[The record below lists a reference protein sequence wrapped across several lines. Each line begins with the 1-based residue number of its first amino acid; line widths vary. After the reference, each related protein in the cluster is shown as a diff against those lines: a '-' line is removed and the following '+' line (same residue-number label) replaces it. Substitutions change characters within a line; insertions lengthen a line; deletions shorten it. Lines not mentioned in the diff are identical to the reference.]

1 MFGWTILPRAND
13 TAMPHVWE
21 MLSRYG
27 QPENR
32 ASSTPDPGGRP
43 AGGLVHVPASRSPV
57 SRSGRSVGLGLA
69 VLMARYK
76 VVERGLL
83 PYLVL
88 SQTVPLIAL
97 APLVVSWGG
106 RLHVGAFEWPRWLSA
121 AVLGAFLAF
130 FPVAVGTL
138 KGLTST
144 PPASLE
150 LMDSYAASWRQTLF
164 KLRFPAA
171 LPYIVPALKLA
182 ATASVVG
189 VVVAEISTGLAG
201 GIGRLII
208 EYAREATSDPAKV
221 FTAVFG
227 AAALGLA
234 DGRDRRAGRSGGD
247 AEPAARG
254 DRVSDTADGRAER
267 RRGPRPVQGVQRR
280 TRRTRSRPS
289 STSTSMIAPGEF
301 VSLIGPSG
309 CGKSTQLRL
318 IANLTEPTT
327 GRGPGQR
334 QAGARRAARSGLR
347 DGVPAGGP
355 VRVANAST
363 KNVELPLEL
372 KGWDRARRRQRAL
385 EMLELVKLP
394 EFAEHFPWQLS
405 GGMQQRV
412 AIARALAAHPPLL
425 LMDEPFGALDEM
437 TREHMQTELLRICG
451 ETSTTVVFV
460 THSIP
465 EAVFLSTRVVVMSP
479 RPGRITDVI
488 DVELGPR
495 A

>member
-1 MFGWTILPRAND
+1 LTRFRRVWTFALALILVAVLWELYKVIGPEDGGTVFGWTILPRAND

-21 MLSRYG
+21 MVSRYG

-32 ASSTPDPGGRP
+32 ASDTPILVVVLRGAWFTFRIAL
-43 AGGLVHVPASRSPV
+43 AGLALGTA
-57 SRSGRSVGLGLA
+57 VGLGLA

-171 LPYIVPALKLA
+171 VPYIVPALKLA

-227 AAALGLA
+227 AAALGLVM
-234 DGRDRRAGRSGGD
+234 AGIVAFVDLVGMRN
-247 AEPAARG
+247 R
-254 DRVSDTADGRAER
+254 
-267 RRGPRPVQGVQRR
+267 PRE
-280 TRRTRSRPS
+280 
-289 STSTSMIAPGEF
+289 A
-301 VSLIGPSG
+301 
-309 CGKSTQLRL
+309 
-318 IANLTEPTT
+318 TE
-327 GRGPGQR
+327 
-334 QAGARRAARSGLR
+334 
-347 DGVPAGGP
+347 
-355 VRVANAST
+355 
-363 KNVELPLEL
+363 
-372 KGWDRARRRQRAL
+372 
-385 EMLELVKLP
+385 
-394 EFAEHFPWQLS
+394 
-405 GGMQQRV
+405 
-412 AIARALAAHPPLL
+412 
-425 LMDEPFGALDEM
+425 
-437 TREHMQTELLRICG
+437 
-451 ETSTTVVFV
+451 
-460 THSIP
+460 
-465 EAVFLSTRVVVMSP
+465 
-479 RPGRITDVI
+479 
-488 DVELGPR
+488 
-495 A
+495 

>member
-1 MFGWTILPRAND
+1 MTRFRRVWTFALALILVGAVWELYKVIGPEDGGTVFGWTILPRAND

-21 MLSRYG
+21 MFSRYG

-32 ASSTPDPGGRP
+32 ASDTPILVVVLRGAWFTFRIAL
-43 AGGLVHVPASRSPV
+43 AGLALGTA
-57 SRSGRSVGLGLA
+57 VGLGLA

-144 PPASLE
+144 PSASLE

-171 LPYIVPALKLA
+171 LPFIVPSLKLA

-227 AAALGLA
+227 AAALGLVM
-234 DGRDRRAGRSGGD
+234 
-247 AEPAARG
+247 AAIVAVVDLVGMRN
-254 DRVSDTADGRAER
+254 R
-267 RRGPRPVQGVQRR
+267 PRE
-280 TRRTRSRPS
+280 
-289 STSTSMIAPGEF
+289 A
-301 VSLIGPSG
+301 
-309 CGKSTQLRL
+309 
-318 IANLTEPTT
+318 TE
-327 GRGPGQR
+327 
-334 QAGARRAARSGLR
+334 
-347 DGVPAGGP
+347 
-355 VRVANAST
+355 
-363 KNVELPLEL
+363 
-372 KGWDRARRRQRAL
+372 
-385 EMLELVKLP
+385 
-394 EFAEHFPWQLS
+394 
-405 GGMQQRV
+405 
-412 AIARALAAHPPLL
+412 
-425 LMDEPFGALDEM
+425 
-437 TREHMQTELLRICG
+437 
-451 ETSTTVVFV
+451 
-460 THSIP
+460 
-465 EAVFLSTRVVVMSP
+465 
-479 RPGRITDVI
+479 
-488 DVELGPR
+488 
-495 A
+495 

>member
-1 MFGWTILPRAND
+1 MTRFRRVWTFALALILVGAAWELYKVIGPEDGGTVFGWTILPRAND
-13 TAMPHVWE
+13 TAMPHVWD
-21 MLSRYG
+21 MFSRYG
-27 QPENR
+27 QPENA
-32 ASSTPDPGGRP
+32 ASDTPILVVVLQGAWFTFRIAL
-43 AGGLVHVPASRSPV
+43 AGLALGTA
-57 SRSGRSVGLGLA
+57 VGLGLA

-106 RLHVGAFEWPRWLSA
+106 KLHVGAFEWPRWLSA

-227 AAALGLA
+227 AAALGLVL
-234 DGRDRRAGRSGGD
+234 AGIVALVDLVGMRN
-247 AEPAARG
+247 R
-254 DRVSDTADGRAER
+254 
-267 RRGPRPVQGVQRR
+267 PRE
-280 TRRTRSRPS
+280 
-289 STSTSMIAPGEF
+289 A
-301 VSLIGPSG
+301 
-309 CGKSTQLRL
+309 
-318 IANLTEPTT
+318 TE
-327 GRGPGQR
+327 
-334 QAGARRAARSGLR
+334 
-347 DGVPAGGP
+347 
-355 VRVANAST
+355 
-363 KNVELPLEL
+363 
-372 KGWDRARRRQRAL
+372 
-385 EMLELVKLP
+385 
-394 EFAEHFPWQLS
+394 
-405 GGMQQRV
+405 
-412 AIARALAAHPPLL
+412 
-425 LMDEPFGALDEM
+425 
-437 TREHMQTELLRICG
+437 
-451 ETSTTVVFV
+451 
-460 THSIP
+460 
-465 EAVFLSTRVVVMSP
+465 
-479 RPGRITDVI
+479 
-488 DVELGPR
+488 
-495 A
+495 

>member
-1 MFGWTILPRAND
+1 LTRFRPVWTFALALVLAAAVWELYKVAGPQDGGTVFGWTILPRAND

-21 MLSRYG
+21 MISRYG
-27 QPENR
+27 RPENR
-32 ASSTPDPGGRP
+32 ASDTPILVVVLRGAWFTFRI
-43 AGGLVHVPASRSPV
+43 ALAGLVLGTA
-57 SRSGRSVGLGLA
+57 VGLGLA

-106 RLHVGAFEWPRWLSA
+106 RLHLGAFEWPRWLSA

-227 AAALGLA
+227 AAALGLVMFA
-234 DGRDRRAGRSGGD
+234 
-247 AEPAARG
+247 
-254 DRVSDTADGRAER
+254 
-267 RRGPRPVQGVQRR
+267 
-280 TRRTRSRPS
+280 
-289 STSTSMIAPGEF
+289 I
-301 VSLIGPSG
+301 VSLVDLVGMRNRP
-309 CGKSTQLRL
+309 RE
-318 IANLTEPTT
+318 ATE
-327 GRGPGQR
+327 
-334 QAGARRAARSGLR
+334 
-347 DGVPAGGP
+347 
-355 VRVANAST
+355 
-363 KNVELPLEL
+363 
-372 KGWDRARRRQRAL
+372 
-385 EMLELVKLP
+385 
-394 EFAEHFPWQLS
+394 
-405 GGMQQRV
+405 
-412 AIARALAAHPPLL
+412 
-425 LMDEPFGALDEM
+425 
-437 TREHMQTELLRICG
+437 
-451 ETSTTVVFV
+451 
-460 THSIP
+460 
-465 EAVFLSTRVVVMSP
+465 
-479 RPGRITDVI
+479 
-488 DVELGPR
+488 
-495 A
+495 

>member
-1 MFGWTILPRAND
+1 MTRFRRVWTFVLALILVAVLWELYKVIGPEDGGTVFGWTILPRAND

-21 MLSRYG
+21 MVSRYG

-32 ASSTPDPGGRP
+32 ASDTPILVVVFQGAWFTFRIAL
-43 AGGLVHVPASRSPV
+43 AGLALGTA
-57 SRSGRSVGLGLA
+57 VGLGLA

-138 KGLTST
+138 KGLTTT

-227 AAALGLA
+227 AAALGLVM
-234 DGRDRRAGRSGGD
+234 AGIVALVDLAGMRNR
-247 AEPAARG
+247 PRG
-254 DRVSDTADGRAER
+254 A
-267 RRGPRPVQGVQRR
+267 
-280 TRRTRSRPS
+280 
-289 STSTSMIAPGEF
+289 
-301 VSLIGPSG
+301 
-309 CGKSTQLRL
+309 
-318 IANLTEPTT
+318 TE
-327 GRGPGQR
+327 
-334 QAGARRAARSGLR
+334 
-347 DGVPAGGP
+347 
-355 VRVANAST
+355 
-363 KNVELPLEL
+363 
-372 KGWDRARRRQRAL
+372 
-385 EMLELVKLP
+385 
-394 EFAEHFPWQLS
+394 
-405 GGMQQRV
+405 
-412 AIARALAAHPPLL
+412 
-425 LMDEPFGALDEM
+425 
-437 TREHMQTELLRICG
+437 
-451 ETSTTVVFV
+451 
-460 THSIP
+460 
-465 EAVFLSTRVVVMSP
+465 
-479 RPGRITDVI
+479 
-488 DVELGPR
+488 
-495 A
+495 

>member
-1 MFGWTILPRAND
+1 MTRARRVWTFALALILVGAVWELYKVIGPEDGGTVFGWTILPRAND

-21 MLSRYG
+21 MFSRYG

-32 ASSTPDPGGRP
+32 ASDTPFLVVVLRGAWFTFRIAL
-43 AGGLVHVPASRSPV
+43 AGLALGTA
-57 SRSGRSVGLGLA
+57 VGLGLA

-171 LPYIVPALKLA
+171 LPFIVPSLKLA

-227 AAALGLA
+227 AAALGLVM
-234 DGRDRRAGRSGGD
+234 
-247 AEPAARG
+247 AAIVAVVDLVGMRN
-254 DRVSDTADGRAER
+254 R
-267 RRGPRPVQGVQRR
+267 PRE
-280 TRRTRSRPS
+280 
-289 STSTSMIAPGEF
+289 A
-301 VSLIGPSG
+301 
-309 CGKSTQLRL
+309 
-318 IANLTEPTT
+318 TE
-327 GRGPGQR
+327 
-334 QAGARRAARSGLR
+334 
-347 DGVPAGGP
+347 
-355 VRVANAST
+355 
-363 KNVELPLEL
+363 
-372 KGWDRARRRQRAL
+372 
-385 EMLELVKLP
+385 
-394 EFAEHFPWQLS
+394 
-405 GGMQQRV
+405 
-412 AIARALAAHPPLL
+412 
-425 LMDEPFGALDEM
+425 
-437 TREHMQTELLRICG
+437 
-451 ETSTTVVFV
+451 
-460 THSIP
+460 
-465 EAVFLSTRVVVMSP
+465 
-479 RPGRITDVI
+479 
-488 DVELGPR
+488 
-495 A
+495 

>member
-1 MFGWTILPRAND
+1 MTRARRVWTFALALILVAAAWELYKVIGPEDGGTVFGWTILPRANE

-21 MLSRYG
+21 MFSRYG

-32 ASSTPDPGGRP
+32 ASETPILVVVLRGAWFTFRIAL
-43 AGGLVHVPASRSPV
+43 AGLALGTA
-57 SRSGRSVGLGLA
+57 VGLGLA

-171 LPYIVPALKLA
+171 LPFIVPSLKLA

-227 AAALGLA
+227 AAALGLVM
-234 DGRDRRAGRSGGD
+234 
-247 AEPAARG
+247 AAIVALVDLVGMRN
-254 DRVSDTADGRAER
+254 R
-267 RRGPRPVQGVQRR
+267 PRE
-280 TRRTRSRPS
+280 
-289 STSTSMIAPGEF
+289 A
-301 VSLIGPSG
+301 
-309 CGKSTQLRL
+309 
-318 IANLTEPTT
+318 TE
-327 GRGPGQR
+327 
-334 QAGARRAARSGLR
+334 
-347 DGVPAGGP
+347 
-355 VRVANAST
+355 
-363 KNVELPLEL
+363 
-372 KGWDRARRRQRAL
+372 
-385 EMLELVKLP
+385 
-394 EFAEHFPWQLS
+394 
-405 GGMQQRV
+405 
-412 AIARALAAHPPLL
+412 
-425 LMDEPFGALDEM
+425 
-437 TREHMQTELLRICG
+437 
-451 ETSTTVVFV
+451 
-460 THSIP
+460 
-465 EAVFLSTRVVVMSP
+465 
-479 RPGRITDVI
+479 
-488 DVELGPR
+488 
-495 A
+495 

>member
-1 MFGWTILPRAND
+1 MFALALLLVAAAWELYKMIGPQDGGTVFGWTILPRAND

-21 MLSRYG
+21 MFSRYG

-32 ASSTPDPGGRP
+32 ASSTPVAAVVLRGAWFTFRIAL
-43 AGGLVHVPASRSPV
+43 AGFALGAV
-57 SRSGRSVGLGLA
+57 VGLSLA

-106 RLHVGAFEWPRWLSA
+106 KLHLGAFEWPRWLSA

-130 FPVAVGTL
+130 FPIAVGTL

-150 LMDSYAASWRQTLF
+150 LMDSYAASWRQTLV

-171 LPYIVPALKLA
+171 MPFIVPSLKLA

-227 AAALGLA
+227 AAALGLLM
-234 DGRDRRAGRSGGD
+234 AGIVALIDLVGMRN
-247 AEPAARG
+247 R
-254 DRVSDTADGRAER
+254 
-267 RRGPRPVQGVQRR
+267 PREV
-280 TRRTRSRPS
+280 
-289 STSTSMIAPGEF
+289 
-301 VSLIGPSG
+301 
-309 CGKSTQLRL
+309 
-318 IANLTEPTT
+318 TE
-327 GRGPGQR
+327 
-334 QAGARRAARSGLR
+334 
-347 DGVPAGGP
+347 
-355 VRVANAST
+355 
-363 KNVELPLEL
+363 
-372 KGWDRARRRQRAL
+372 
-385 EMLELVKLP
+385 
-394 EFAEHFPWQLS
+394 
-405 GGMQQRV
+405 
-412 AIARALAAHPPLL
+412 
-425 LMDEPFGALDEM
+425 
-437 TREHMQTELLRICG
+437 
-451 ETSTTVVFV
+451 
-460 THSIP
+460 
-465 EAVFLSTRVVVMSP
+465 
-479 RPGRITDVI
+479 
-488 DVELGPR
+488 
-495 A
+495 

>member
-1 MFGWTILPRAND
+1 MVVLQGAWFTFRIALAGLALG
-13 TAMPHVWE
+13 TA
-21 MLSRYG
+21 
-27 QPENR
+27 
-32 ASSTPDPGGRP
+32 
-43 AGGLVHVPASRSPV
+43 
-57 SRSGRSVGLGLA
+57 VGLGLA

-227 AAALGLA
+227 AAALGLVL
-234 DGRDRRAGRSGGD
+234 AGIVALVDLVGMRN
-247 AEPAARG
+247 R
-254 DRVSDTADGRAER
+254 
-267 RRGPRPVQGVQRR
+267 PRE
-280 TRRTRSRPS
+280 
-289 STSTSMIAPGEF
+289 A
-301 VSLIGPSG
+301 
-309 CGKSTQLRL
+309 
-318 IANLTEPTT
+318 TE
-327 GRGPGQR
+327 
-334 QAGARRAARSGLR
+334 
-347 DGVPAGGP
+347 
-355 VRVANAST
+355 
-363 KNVELPLEL
+363 
-372 KGWDRARRRQRAL
+372 
-385 EMLELVKLP
+385 
-394 EFAEHFPWQLS
+394 
-405 GGMQQRV
+405 
-412 AIARALAAHPPLL
+412 
-425 LMDEPFGALDEM
+425 
-437 TREHMQTELLRICG
+437 
-451 ETSTTVVFV
+451 
-460 THSIP
+460 
-465 EAVFLSTRVVVMSP
+465 
-479 RPGRITDVI
+479 
-488 DVELGPR
+488 
-495 A
+495 